1 MGPPA
6 WASALTEIATT
17 GCDDMSLK
25 SVTTAA
31 LFVVSFAIA
40 GGLLLLNG
48 LSVLAQDKIIAP
60 GASDAQI
67 DEFFKPFDTNN
78 DRVISY
84 EEFSVKQRSR
94 FTKLDTDKNSQVTL
108 AEYTAEVQTQPDKL
122 AKETAKFISLD
133 KDQDGNLTAE
143 EFEAPRR
150 KQFDDMD
157 ANCDGEMSWPEF
169 AATVR
174 NKPLAKSC

>member
-6 WASALTEIATT
+6 WAASLTGIFTT
-17 GCDDMSLK
+17 GRDDMSLK
-25 SVTTAA
+25 SLTTAA
-31 LFVVSFAIA
+31 LFVLSFAVA

-48 LSVLAQDKIIAP
+48 LTVLAQDKIIAP

-67 DEFFKPFDTNN
+67 DEFFKPFDTDN

-94 FTKLDTDKNSQVTL
+94 FATLDTDKNGQVTL
-108 AEYTAEVQTQPDKL
+108 AEYTAEVQAKPDKL
-122 AKETAKFISLD
+122 AKETSKFISLD

-150 KQFDDMD
+150 QQFDEMD
-157 ANCDGEMSWPEF
+157 ANCDGQMSWPEF

>member
-1 MGPPA
+1 
-6 WASALTEIATT
+6 
-17 GCDDMSLK
+17 MSLK
-25 SVTTAA
+25 SASTAA
-31 LFVVSFAIA
+31 LFVVSFVVA
-40 GGLLLLNG
+40 GGLLLFNG
-48 LSVLAQDKIIAP
+48 LHVLAQDKIIAP

-67 DEFFKPFDTNN
+67 DEFFKPFDANN

-94 FTKLDTDKNSQVTL
+94 FTQLDGDKNGQVTL
-108 AEYTAEVQTQPDKL
+108 AEYTADVQSKPDKL
-122 AKETAKFISLD
+122 AKETSKFISLD

-150 KQFDDMD
+150 QQFDQMD
-157 ANCDGEMSWPEF
+157 ANCDGQMSWAEF

>member
-1 MGPPA
+1 MGGLADRHRRFQGPLVMKFRT
-6 WASALTEIATT
+6 LTI
-17 GCDDMSLK
+17 
-25 SVTTAA
+25 AA
-31 LFVVSFAIA
+31 LFILSFAIA

-67 DEFFKPFDTNN
+67 DVFFKPIDTNN
-78 DRVISY
+78 DRVISF
-84 EEFSVKQRSR
+84 EEFSVKQQSNFAR
-94 FTKLDTDKNSQVTL
+94 LDADKNGQVTL
-108 AEYTAEVQTQPDKL
+108 TEYTVEVQNKPDKL
-122 AKETAKFISLD
+122 AKETSKFASLD
-133 KDQDGNLTAE
+133 KDQDGNLTIA

-150 KQFDDMD
+150 QQFDEMD

-174 NKPLAKSC
+174 NKPMQKSC

>member
-1 MGPPA
+1 MK
-6 WASALTEIATT
+6 IR
-17 GCDDMSLK
+17 

-31 LFVVSFAIA
+31 VLVLSFAVA
-40 GGLLLLNG
+40 GGMLLLNG

-60 GASDAQI
+60 GASDEMI
-67 DEFFKPFDTNN
+67 DGFFKPFDTNN

-94 FTKLDTDKNSQVTL
+94 FAQLDADKNGKPSL
-108 AEYTAEVQTQPDKL
+108 DEFTAEVQSKPDKL
-122 AKETAKFISLD
+122 AKETTRFASLD
-133 KDQDGNLTAE
+133 KNQDGSLTPE

-157 ANCDGEMSWPEF
+157 ANCDGQMSWPEF

-174 NKPLAKSC
+174 NKPMPKGC

>member
-1 MGPPA
+1 
-6 WASALTEIATT
+6 
-17 GCDDMSLK
+17 MSLK
-25 SVTTAA
+25 SFTTAT
-31 LFVVSFAIA
+31 LFVASFTFA
-40 GGLLLLNG
+40 GGLLLFNG

-60 GASDAQI
+60 GANDAQI
-67 DEFFKPFDTNN
+67 DEFFKPFDSNN

-94 FTKLDTDKNSQVTL
+94 FAKLDGDKNGQVTL
-108 AEYTAEVQTQPDKL
+108 AEYTAEVRDQPDKL
-122 AKETAKFISLD
+122 AKETSRFVTLD
-133 KDQDGNLTAE
+133 KDQDGNLTPE

-150 KQFDDMD
+150 KQFDEMD
-157 ANCDGEMSWPEF
+157 ASCDGQMSWPEF